1 MTDHVCKPSFDLTF
15 LRSGIIDA
23 LGIRGDV
30 GRDLGNAELIA
41 RVRSL
46 RFDRDDARALFA
58 AAVDAGIGDSDG

>member
-1 MTDHVCKPSFDLTF
+1 MTDHACKPAVDLTF

-30 GRDLGNAELIA
+30 GRDLSNVDLIA

-46 RFDRDDARALFA
+46 RLDRDDARALLVA
-58 AAVDAGIGDSDG
+58 SIDAGIGDADA